1 MSETSILPGAESATD
16 SGSDGTQPP
25 FESDEGQSEKRR
37 RLILLGA
44 VLGAVLVAVA
54 AYLLLH
60 GGSSS
65 TPTAAVPQGT
75 PNSAAPAPSSPTG
88 NGNKAHGNKPTGG
101 GTTKLPK
108 KVKQSSIRDPFAALV
123 SAPQQSGGNAA
134 STTTVTSGGS
144 TDTTG
149 TSTGTTPVTSPTTGT
164 TTTTGSG
171 KTGNS
176 PHWIQLMGIHNGMAT
191 FDVGYKHHKFRRF
204 HVQPPANHSTQG
216 TVFDKIFALIA
227 IHQGQVSLQ
236 IGDQAPFQLAT
247 GVAHAV

>member
-1 MSETSILPGAESATD
+1 MSETSILPGAEPTAD
-16 SGSDGTQPP
+16 GNSGGTQPP
-25 FESDEGQSEKRR
+25 FEADEAQSEKRR
-37 RLILLGA
+37 RLILIGA

-65 TPTAAVPQGT
+65 TPTAAVPQGV
-75 PNSAAPAPSSPTG
+75 PNSAAPAPSIPSNSG
-88 NGNKAHGNKPTGG
+88 SKNHGSKPTGH
-101 GTTKLPK
+101 GTSKLPK
-108 KVKQSSIRDPFAALV
+108 KVKQSSVRDPFAALV
-123 SAPQQSGGNAA
+123 TAPQQTDGNAV
-134 STTTVTSGGS
+134 STSTVTAGGS
-144 TDTTG
+144 TDTSG
-149 TSTGTTPVTSPTTGT
+149 TSTSTTPVTPPTSGT
-164 TTTTGSG
+164 TTKTDQ
-171 KTGNS
+171 TGNS

-204 HVQPPANHSTQG
+204 HVQPPAHHSTQG

-236 IGDQAPFQLAT
+236 VGDQAPFQLAT